1 MRERRRAGIFSI
13 GGGLNG
19 VRHEQNRRY
28 CGITDGPFH
37 VDHIVPRVKGG
48 PDTLD
53 NLVVACASCNLSK
66 GSKSVAEWLGVEE

>member
-1 MRERRRAGIFSI
+1 M
-13 GGGLNG
+13 
-19 VRHEQNRRY
+19 RHEQNRRY